1 MRRLLFALFGLLV
14 LFSAREASA
23 QIVLDLEMDR
33 SLFLSHEPITGT
45 LTIVNRAGK
54 DLIFGDSAGG
64 LSWLDFTVTD
74 NRGHLITPTQNR
86 IQEKPIVLSAG
97 QTYKHKV
104 TINRYYPMATLG
116 NYRVKA
122 NVTFPQINRVFTT
135 KTVTIQVTEGQLMWN
150 QIVGVPQG
158 HPQAGSTRE
167 YSLMTYYHGARAKA
181 LYFRL
186 KDSNSGMVFT
196 TFTIGDY
203 MTVIKP
209 TYAID
214 TQNQLHVLHMSG
226 PKRYKYTVI
235 NIDGKPVKQATY
247 WEKGSNRPTLKTS
260 DFGDVS
266 IVGGLTEEE
275 MQTPY
280 EETEFRPLSERPP
293 GMPAL

>member
-1 MRRLLFALFGLLV
+1 MRRLFIALFGLMV

-23 QIVLDLEMDR
+23 QIVLDLKMDR

-54 DLIFGDSAGG
+54 DLIFGNSAGG
-64 LSWLDFTVTD
+64 LSGLDFTVTD
-74 NRGHLITPTQNR
+74 NRGHLISPTQNR
-86 IQEKPIVLSAG
+86 LQEKPIVLSAG

-104 TINRYYPMATLG
+104 TINKYYPMATLG

-122 NVTFPQINRVFTT
+122 NVTFPQINRVFAT
-135 KTVTIQVTEGQLMWN
+135 KTLTIQITEGQLMWN
-150 QIVGVPQG
+150 QIVGVPEG
-158 HPQAGSTRE
+158 YAGAGRTRE

-196 TFTIGDY
+196 TFTLGDY
-203 MTVIKP
+203 MTVVKP

-214 TQNQLHVLHMSG
+214 TQNKLHVLHMSG

-235 NIDGKPVKQATY
+235 NIDGKPLKQATY
-247 WEKGSNRPTLKTS
+247 WEKGSNRPGLKTS
-260 DFGDVS
+260 DYGDVN

-275 MQTPY
+275 MKTPY
-280 EETEFRPLSERPP
+280 EEAEFRRLSERPP
-293 GMPAL
+293 GMPNL